1 MSDTRKS
8 PSSGGNATLDSSAA
22 RNLATEM
29 LDGLR
34 RRTAG
39 KLKLDAGSEEQAVAI
54 AKKVRAN
61 MRLPVDKAAY
71 AIALGYCL
79 APHFATVKSL
89 VATKAFVVIKTR
101 DGDDAGTVGDVL
113 ADAAVYAAGRVA
125 YNPHYGLGEGDR
137 FVVLGDASV
146 RHDYSSVR
154 VIAQAA
160 EQRLPIFCTMSA
172 DDPTPDALAGADLE
186 LQLPPMT
193 PEMLAML
200 FEAAHDEIPAGVLS
214 FSSAEKLRA
223 QNLVAHV
230 RRGRAAAECLR
241 GLQQTVNPPEAAF
254 KIETILLGDLAGYG
268 AAKVWGLE
276 LAEDVELWRQGR
288 LGWAEV
294 DHRAVVLAGPPGT
307 GKTSFAAI
315 LAGTLKVPL
324 IATSVAEWN
333 ARDHL
338 SGTLKRM
345 QAVFETAVTQAP
357 CVLFIDELDGIS
369 SRNAIEGHYS
379 EYWTQIVNRM
389 LELVTN
395 ALSTEGLVI
404 VGATNH
410 IDRIDTALTR
420 SGRLDEIIRIELPDA
435 EAIVHILTRYA
446 GPGVHGQ
453 ELSGLADRL
462 VGLSGADI
470 EKLVRTA
477 KAAARRAGRVFTVN
491 DLHAQVPDPHDGQ
504 SARMR
509 RRVEVYRNAQRIVA
523 QVLGLADMLVEGH
536 HKGLR
541 QLLAK
546 GLSDERYPTEQTC
559 NDVICVVLAGRAAE
573 EIVFG
578 DVSVFGAGHPDSDF
592 AAATMI
598 AMEMELKAGFGE
610 SGLVYIGE
618 LNRASHLSS
627 ATTASVRRRLE
638 GAMARASAILL
649 DNIAELEPKN
659 AKGTR
664 GENCSVDHL
673 RLLN

>member
-1 MSDTRKS
+1 MTNYENTSLSQAATT
-8 PSSGGNATLDSSAA
+8 GGSELA
-22 RNLATEM
+22 RQM
-29 LDGLR
+29 LGGLR
-34 RRTAG
+34 RRTASR
-39 KLKLDAGSEEQAVAI
+39 LKLDAGGVEDVLVI
-54 AKKVRAN
+54 AERVQAN

-71 AIALGYCL
+71 AIALAYCL
-79 APHFATVKSL
+79 APHFATMKSL
-89 VATKAFVVIKTR
+89 VATKAVVVIRTR
-101 DGDDAGTVGDVL
+101 DGDDAATVGEVL
-113 ADAAVYAAGRVA
+113 ADAAVLKAGRVA
-125 YNPHYGLGEGDR
+125 HNLHYGLGEEDR
-137 FVVLGDASV
+137 FVVLSDAGIRPANNSV
-146 RHDYSSVR
+146 RL
-154 VIAQAA
+154 IAQAA
-160 EQRLPIFCTMSA
+160 ERCLPIFCSISA

-186 LQLPPMT
+186 LRLPPMT
-193 PEMLAML
+193 PEMLALL
-200 FEAAHDEIPAGVLS
+200 FEAAHNEVPDGVLS
-214 FSSAEKLRA
+214 FVSAEKLRTA
-223 QNLVAHV
+223 NLVAHV
-230 RRGRAAAECLR
+230 RRGRPSVECLG
-241 GLQQTVNPPEAAF
+241 GLQQTVLPPKAAS
-254 KIETILLGDLAGYG
+254 KTRPVMLDELAGYG
-268 AAKVWGLE
+268 AARTWGLE
-276 LAEDVELWRQGR
+276 LAQDMELWRAGQ
-288 LGWAEV
+288 LSWAEV
-294 DHRAVVLAGPPGT
+294 DHRAIVLSGAPGT
-307 GKTSFAAI
+307 GKTSFATV
-315 LAGTLKVPL
+315 LADTLKVPL
-324 IATSVAEWN
+324 VATSVAEWN
-333 ARDHL
+333 SRDNL

-345 QAVFETAVTQAP
+345 QTVFEQAIVQAP
-357 CVLFIDELDGIS
+357 CVLFIDEIDGIS
-369 SRNAIEGHYS
+369 SREAIEGRYS

-389 LELVTN
+389 LELVTS
-395 ALSTEGLVI
+395 ALGTEGVVI

-410 IDRIDTALTR
+410 VDRIDQALTR

-435 EAIVHILTRYA
+435 AAIVHILTRYA

-491 DLHAQVPDPHDGQ
+491 DMHAQVPDPHDGL

-523 QVLGLADMLVEGH
+523 QVLGLTDMVVEGH
-536 HKGLR
+536 NQGLR

-546 GLSDERYPTEQTC
+546 GLSEERYPTEQTC
-559 NDVICVVLAGRAAE
+559 NDVLCVVLAGRAAE

-578 DVSVFGAGHPDSDF
+578 DVSVFGAGHPDSDL

-598 AMEMELKAGFGE
+598 AMEMELKAGLGE
-610 SGLVYIGE
+610 SGLVYIGD

-664 GENCSVDHL
+664 GTNCSIDHL